1 MAIIDLQDGPLS
13 ARASPVGPVLH
24 FSWMR
29 EGREIP
35 LLRPAADNAD
45 ALS

>member
-13 ARASPVGPVLH
+13 AHVSPIGLVLH

-29 EGREIP
+29 EGR
-35 LLRPAADNAD
+35 D
-45 ALS
+45 ALSSAAAAGNS